1 MNILRAAL
9 LVLSVLSATNAQSP
23 SGFARK
29 YPAVTSYEV
38 RPGVFMTP
46 TVGPNGKVCEMTV
59 EKRHLNGNVLDSD
72 GFLSDQLVEDLI
84 DELAPLSQRGKEL
97 TGIDNW
103 FGSVEIAGTLVISR
117 KTYENA
123 VVEIYGNNPPHS
135 PIENQAFV
143 IIWKNSSCKDSQPA
157 TKPH

>member
-1 MNILRAAL
+1 MNILRAAV

-46 TVGPNGKVCEMTV
+46 TVSPNGKVCEMTV
-59 EKRHLNGNVLDSD
+59 EKRHLNGNLLDSD
-72 GFLSDQLVEDLI
+72 GFLSDELVEDLI
-84 DELAPLSQRGKEL
+84 NELAPLSQRGNEL

-123 VVEIYGNNPPHS
+123 VVEIYGNYPPGG

-143 IIWKNSSCKDSQPA
+143 IIWKNIGCKDSQPA